1 MDGQAAGGRCPPN
14 RRAAAALPIYL
25 AINQALGDLA
35 INQALETLEH
45 LRLAWKALDFPWLA
59 LN

>member
-1 MDGQAAGGRCPPN
+1 M
-14 RRAAAALPIYL
+14 PIYL

-45 LRLAWKALDFPWLA
+45 LRLAWEALDFPWLA
-59 LN
+59 LD